1 LRSKIEQEK
10 IMDKEYI
17 ILESIDNNSAITQ
30 RELSKKLGISL
41 GAINILIN
49 KMVREG
55 LIKIEKVSTN
65 TILYMLTPK
74 GFMEKVNKTYKYI
87 KIHYKY
93 IAETKDKIKQQ
104 LLRVLENE
112 EKIIIVLGQD
122 ETGELVKTAIKEIDS
137 PRAQLSDA
145 DDINGKTS
153 HLVVVLDNELYEK
166 YSMMGNRVMNILR
179 EI

>member
-1 LRSKIEQEK
+1 M
-10 IMDKEYI
+10 MDKEYI

-74 GFMEKVNKTYKYI
+74 GFMEKVDKTYKYI

-93 IAETKDKIKQQ
+93 ITETKDKIKQQ

-112 EKIIIVLGQD
+112 EKIIVVLGQD

-137 PRAQLSDA
+137 SRVQLSDA
-145 DDINGKTS
+145 DDINGKEKN
-153 HLVVVLDNELYEK
+153 LIVVLDNELYEK

>member
-1 LRSKIEQEK
+1 
-10 IMDKEYI
+10 MDKEYI

-112 EKIIIVLGQD
+112 EKIIVVLGQD

-137 PRAQLSDA
+137 PRVQLSDA
-145 DDINGKTS
+145 DDINSKEKN
-153 HLVVVLDNELYEK
+153 LILVLDNGLHEK

>member
-1 LRSKIEQEK
+1 
-10 IMDKEYI
+10 MDKEFI
-17 ILESIDNNSAITQ
+17 ILESIDNNSMITQ

-55 LIKIEKVSTN
+55 LIKIEKANTN

-93 IAETKDKIKQQ
+93 ISETKDKIKQQ
-104 LLRVLENE
+104 LIKIIEYE
-112 EKIIIVLGQD
+112 EKIIVILSQD
-122 ETGELVKTAIKEIDS
+122 ETGELVQTAVKEIGS
-137 PRAQLSDA
+137 PCVLLSNA
-145 DDINGKTS
+145 DDINGRIPY
-153 HLVVVLDNELYEK
+153 LIVVLGNELYEK
-166 YSMMGNRVMNILR
+166 YLSMGNRVINIL
-179 EI
+179 EKI